1 MRAETAGISRA
12 LWSAVFGGVVWVNL
26 SVLAA
31 AGYVSLELVECL
43 FLLAP
48 LVVVP
53 LGVELVTARRQE
65 QPSGPLFRT
74 GVLLQPLGAAL
85 AIASFLLPTGEIA
98 GLAAAGWLV
107 VTVLLSLSG
116 LRMAPN
122 IFTRPEVTCM
132 EAGLLYLPV
141 GGIWLVLSRLGETPL
156 VLGEPIILLTAVHF
170 HYAGFAASVL
180 AGATGRALPS
190 AGGLF
195 RIVAL
200 GVTGGTFLVA
210 VCFLL
215 SPAFKVAA
223 IALFVASLLAL
234 AVFSGI
240 AVRQVRRRAA
250 RALVGISMAS
260 LVVGTI
266 LAAAYGIGEF
276 TGDLPIDIPQ
286 MARWHGPLN
295 GIGFTVCGLLG
306 WVLAEQRRG

>member
-1 MRAETAGISRA
+1 
-12 LWSAVFGGVVWVNL
+12 
-26 SVLAA
+26 
-31 AGYVSLELVECL
+31 
-43 FLLAP
+43 
-48 LVVVP
+48 
-53 LGVELVTARRQE
+53 
-65 QPSGPLFRT
+65 
-74 GVLLQPLGAAL
+74 
-85 AIASFLLPTGEIA
+85 
-98 GLAAAGWLV
+98 
-107 VTVLLSLSG
+107 
-116 LRMAPN
+116 
-122 IFTRPEVTCM
+122 M

-156 VLGEPIILLTAVHF
+156 ALGEPIILLTAVHF

-210 VCFLL
+210 VGFLL

-223 IALFVASLLAL
+223 IVLFVASLLAL

-306 WVLAEQRRG
+306 WVLVEHRRR

>member
-1 MRAETAGISRA
+1 MQGETAGISRPS
-12 LWSAVFGGVVWVNL
+12 WSALVGGVVWVSL

-107 VTVLLSLSG
+107 VTVLLSSSG
-116 LRMAPN
+116 LRMVPN
-122 IFTRPEVTCM
+122 IFTRPEVACM

-156 VLGEPIILLTAVHF
+156 ALGEPIILLTAVHF

-190 AGGLF
+190 AGGPF

-200 GVTGGTFLVA
+200 GVLGGTFLVA

-215 SPAFKVAA
+215 SPALKVAA
-223 IALFVASLLAL
+223 IVSFVASLLAL
-234 AVFSGI
+234 AVFSRI
-240 AVRQVRRRAA
+240 ALRQVHRRAA

-260 LVVGTI
+260 LVVGII

-306 WVLAEQRRG
+306 WVLAEQRRS

>member
-1 MRAETAGISRA
+1 MQRENAGFPRV
-12 LWSAVFGGVVWVNL
+12 LWSAVFGGVVWVKL
-26 SVLAA
+26 SALAA
-31 AGYVSLELVECL
+31 AGYISLELVECL

-53 LGVELVTARRQE
+53 LGVELVTVQRQE
-65 QPSGPLFRT
+65 QPLGPLCRT
-74 GVLLQPLGAAL
+74 GVLIQPLGAAL

-107 VTVLLSLSG
+107 VTVLLSSSG
-116 LRMAPN
+116 LRVVRH
-122 IFTRPEVTCM
+122 IFTRPEVACM

-156 VLGEPIILLTAVHF
+156 ALGEPIILLTAVHF
-170 HYAGFAASVL
+170 HYAGFAAAVL

-195 RIVAL
+195 RLVAL
-200 GVTGGTFLVA
+200 GVVGGTFLVA
-210 VCFLL
+210 VGFLV

-223 IALFVASLLAL
+223 IVLYVASLLAL
-234 AVFSGI
+234 TVFSGI
-240 AVRQVRRRAA
+240 AVRQVRLQAA

-260 LVVGTI
+260 LVVGTM

-306 WVLAEQRRG
+306 WVLAEQRRS